1 VATFFVRTTEQIRN
15 AAQEVER
22 ARRDH
27 GALHGDHSIH
37 VVKALVAFYETWK
50 VSPQVREKTEKVKK
64 RG

>member
-1 VATFFVRTTEQIRN
+1 MVMYFVRTTEALRF
-15 AAQEVER
+15 AAENVER

-37 VVKALVAFYETWK
+37 VVKVLAAFYDLWK
-50 VSPQVREKTEKVKK
+50 ALPQVREKEKK